1 MFYCGESMSWVAS
14 ELQCE
19 RDVFYMEC
27 VREPPHWF
35 LWVWQADTQAPL
47 TSTKHH
53 KRNIHCFF
61 LSLFEQTAG
70 V

>member
-1 MFYCGESMSWVAS
+1 MSWVAS

-35 LWVWQADTQAPL
+35 LWVWQADTQATL

-53 KRNIHCFF
+53 KRNIQFIN
-61 LSLFEQTAG
+61 
-70 V
+70 